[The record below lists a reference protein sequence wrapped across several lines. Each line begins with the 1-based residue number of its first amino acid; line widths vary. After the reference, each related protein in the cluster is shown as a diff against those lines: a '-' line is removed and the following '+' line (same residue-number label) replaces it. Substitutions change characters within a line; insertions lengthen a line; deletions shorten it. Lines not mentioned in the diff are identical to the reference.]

1 MSLIIQMLLFGAVL
15 SMDKALVQFILMML
29 HVLGMSQDSVIVL
42 TLVNTTVSMV
52 KMLESNARLN
62 VSI

>member
-42 TLVNTTVSMV
+42 TLVNITVSMV